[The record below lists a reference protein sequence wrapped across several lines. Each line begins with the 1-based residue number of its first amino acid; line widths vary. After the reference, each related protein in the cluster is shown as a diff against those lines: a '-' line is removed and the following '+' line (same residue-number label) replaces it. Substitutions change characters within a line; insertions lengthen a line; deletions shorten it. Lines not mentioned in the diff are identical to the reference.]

1 MTITEIDERINI
13 LFQEIKELL
22 ADEKESVKKTLAEIE
37 QSRGKTNV

>member
-1 MTITEIDERINI
+1 MTITEINERINI